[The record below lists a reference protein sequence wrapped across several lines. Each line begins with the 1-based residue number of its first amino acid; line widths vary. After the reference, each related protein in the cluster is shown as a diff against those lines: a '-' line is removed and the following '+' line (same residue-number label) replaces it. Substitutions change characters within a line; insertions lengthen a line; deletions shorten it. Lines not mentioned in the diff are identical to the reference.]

1 MTELREVY
9 EPEALVA
16 RLTVGTRVKVRISPE
31 TVMSCGCIIAPEG
44 QTATGV
50 IVGVLE
56 RAVTTR
62 CSGCGAMGIA
72 RGARFKV
79 DLEDWDVV
87 HVALP
92 AIALTPIEEEQ
103 RE

>member
-1 MTELREVY
+1 MTAREVY

-16 RLTVGTRVKVRISPE
+16 RLTVGTRVRVRISPE
-31 TVMSCGCIIAPEG
+31 TVYPCGCIIASEG
-44 QTATGV
+44 QTGTGV
-50 IVGVLE
+50 ICGVLE

-62 CSGCGAMGIA
+62 CSRCGAMGIA